1 MKFFSSVIDILN
13 HKKESV
19 FIFMYKTLTS
29 VYLFTL
35 LFMLELLFKRDL
47 YMNKVEIIKALS
59 GDEKI
64 LAYIQTQ
71 S

>member
-1 MKFFSSVIDILN
+1 
-13 HKKESV
+13 
-19 FIFMYKTLTS
+19 MYKTLTS
-29 VYLFTL
+29 ISLFTL
-35 LFMLELLFKRDL
+35 LFMLELLFKGDL
-47 YMNKVEIIKALS
+47 CMNKVEIIKALS